1 MGKMTL
7 ILPALG
13 IKRYAVDQRV
23 NNISNE
29 TIKTFLPNAY
39 SLLPIA
45 LRLIVA
51 LGYAKV

>member
-39 SLLPIA
+39 S
-45 LRLIVA
+45 
-51 LGYAKV
+51 

>member
-13 IKRYAVDQRV
+13 IKRYAVDQRA

-39 SLLPIA
+39 S
-45 LRLIVA
+45 
-51 LGYAKV
+51 